1 VRPPALRHV
10 IFANPKENEIIDR
23 NDNFEDSYEEEDS
36 VEGWL
41 DGLSSTVLNFIP
53 NPWSSDTQLD
63 RNDLTVF
70 GLDLKSG
77 GSLRQAFSD
86 TLKESAMYKN
96 VVKESITFMIK
107 LTAWTLMNWY
117 LYQGAIFTS
126 SALQR
131 SFSKN
136 FGRNFK
142 SSDVE
147 HMKNILKDK
156 GVDSVQA
163 IQAGLGSVLNN
174 IEEATKSKESLG
186 KRK

>member
-1 VRPPALRHV
+1 M
-10 IFANPKENEIIDR
+10 
-23 NDNFEDSYEEEDS
+23 
-36 VEGWL
+36 
-41 DGLSSTVLNFIP
+41 
-53 NPWSSDTQLD
+53 
-63 RNDLTVF
+63 TVF

-136 FGRNFK
+136 FGRSFK
-142 SSDVE
+142 SSDME
-147 HMKNILKDK
+147 HMKNILKVVNDNSADK
-156 GVDSVQA
+156 LTSFFLFRTKEWTVPRLSMQ
-163 IQAGLGSVLNN
+163 VLILFWTILKKQQNPKKVLARGDN
-174 IEEATKSKESLG
+174 L
-186 KRK
+186 

>member
-1 VRPPALRHV
+1 M
-10 IFANPKENEIIDR
+10 
-23 NDNFEDSYEEEDS
+23 
-36 VEGWL
+36 
-41 DGLSSTVLNFIP
+41 
-53 NPWSSDTQLD
+53 
-63 RNDLTVF
+63 F

-131 SFSKN
+131 SFSKS
-136 FGRNFK
+136 FGRSFK
-142 SSDVE
+142 SSDME
-147 HMKNILKDK
+147 HMKNILKVVNDNSADK
-156 GVDSVQA
+156 LTSFFIQDQGVDSAQA
-163 IQAGLGSVLNN
+163 IHAGLDSVLDN

-186 KRK
+186 KRR